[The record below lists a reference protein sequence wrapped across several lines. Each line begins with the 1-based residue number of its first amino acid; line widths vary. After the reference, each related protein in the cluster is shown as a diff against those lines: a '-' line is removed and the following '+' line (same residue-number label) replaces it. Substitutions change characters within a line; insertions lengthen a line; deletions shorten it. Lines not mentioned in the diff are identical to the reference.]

1 MKKILQRI
9 GLLAAAVL
17 LLWGWQGMNAKADDY
32 TGNWTVDR
40 TGLKNCHIMLSTMI
54 DSKMYD
60 CFSIYPGDDSYN
72 GKEYW
77 FLTAPKVVYSTDD
90 VNEIEASATYDSVQ
104 QCYYYRLPNH
114 GTGKI
119 VMTGEAVNLEFHSSL
134 SEPAQLVSN
143 DEKSYFL
150 YDLKINSYYDFSKVN
165 VSFNF
170 YDGAGYRA
178 DDIFDAKII
187 NYSEDNR
194 TATVKISYKTENCT
208 KVAGYKV
215 YAKAVYDDPQ
225 GDEHRKTDIMS
236 FNVGTV
242 DRTISSLDMVVTPPV
257 AGQPLPKKWQINTEG
272 ITDVTKNS
280 ILWLKEGNENEAA
293 IGNAEPNTTYY
304 AILTLVAERG
314 YKFNHDSIWIVTN
327 PQVEYT
333 SIDLA
338 EGRYLTLKYTF
349 TTGEITNTTD
359 NTDTSASDSGT
370 DDSQEDPYKIIEGTK
385 GTWNGSTTEGLT
397 IRGDGDFAK
406 FAGVRVD
413 GNWIPSAHYEAKS
426 GSTIVTLK
434 PSYLA
439 SLSEGEHT
447 VDIMWIDDSASTT
460 FTVAANTAAAQPEL
474 DSVPKTGEGVM
485 GWMPEILLLAAAGLV
500 TFGGI
505 LRRRSKIHL

>member
-32 TGNWTVDR
+32 TGKWTVDR

-370 DDSQEDPYKIIEGTK
+370 DDSQEDPYKIIEGTRS
-385 GTWNGSTTEGLT
+385 TWNGSTTEGLT

-413 GNWIPSAHYEAKS
+413 GN
-426 GSTIVTLK
+426 
-434 PSYLA
+434 
-439 SLSEGEHT
+439 
-447 VDIMWIDDSASTT
+447 
-460 FTVAANTAAAQPEL
+460 
-474 DSVPKTGEGVM
+474 
-485 GWMPEILLLAAAGLV
+485 
-500 TFGGI
+500 
-505 LRRRSKIHL
+505 

>member
-1 MKKILQRI
+1 
-9 GLLAAAVL
+9 
-17 LLWGWQGMNAKADDY
+17 
-32 TGNWTVDR
+32 
-40 TGLKNCHIMLSTMI
+40 
-54 DSKMYD
+54 
-60 CFSIYPGDDSYN
+60 
-72 GKEYW
+72 
-77 FLTAPKVVYSTDD
+77 
-90 VNEIEASATYDSVQ
+90 
-104 QCYYYRLPNH
+104 
-114 GTGKI
+114 
-119 VMTGEAVNLEFHSSL
+119 MTGEAVNLEFHSSL

-314 YKFNHDSIWIVTN
+314 YKFNHDSIWIVIN

-413 GNWIPSAHYEAKS
+413 GNWIPSVHYEAKS

-485 GWMPEILLLAAAGLV
+485 GWMPEILLLVAAGLV
-500 TFGGI
+500 TFGGL
-505 LRRRSKIHL
+505 LRRRSKIQL

>member
-1 MKKILQRI
+1 M
-9 GLLAAAVL
+9 
-17 LLWGWQGMNAKADDY
+17 
-32 TGNWTVDR
+32 
-40 TGLKNCHIMLSTMI
+40 
-54 DSKMYD
+54 
-60 CFSIYPGDDSYN
+60 
-72 GKEYW
+72 
-77 FLTAPKVVYSTDD
+77 
-90 VNEIEASATYDSVQ
+90 
-104 QCYYYRLPNH
+104 
-114 GTGKI
+114 
-119 VMTGEAVNLEFHSSL
+119 
-134 SEPAQLVSN
+134 
-143 DEKSYFL
+143 
-150 YDLKINSYYDFSKVN
+150 
-165 VSFNF
+165 
-170 YDGAGYRA
+170 
-178 DDIFDAKII
+178 
-187 NYSEDNR
+187 
-194 TATVKISYKTENCT
+194 KISYKTENCT

-447 VDIMWIDDSASTT
+447 VDTMWIDDSASTT

-485 GWMPEILLLAAAGLV
+485 GWMPEVLLFAAAGLV
-500 TFGGI
+500 TFGGL
-505 LRRRSKIHL
+505 LRRRSKIQL

>member
-1 MKKILQRI
+1 M
-9 GLLAAAVL
+9 
-17 LLWGWQGMNAKADDY
+17 
-32 TGNWTVDR
+32 
-40 TGLKNCHIMLSTMI
+40 
-54 DSKMYD
+54 
-60 CFSIYPGDDSYN
+60 
-72 GKEYW
+72 
-77 FLTAPKVVYSTDD
+77 
-90 VNEIEASATYDSVQ
+90 
-104 QCYYYRLPNH
+104 
-114 GTGKI
+114 
-119 VMTGEAVNLEFHSSL
+119 
-134 SEPAQLVSN
+134 
-143 DEKSYFL
+143 

-314 YKFNHDSIWIVTN
+314 YKFNHDSI
-327 PQVEYT
+327 
-333 SIDLA
+333 
-338 EGRYLTLKYTF
+338 
-349 TTGEITNTTD
+349 
-359 NTDTSASDSGT
+359 
-370 DDSQEDPYKIIEGTK
+370 
-385 GTWNGSTTEGLT
+385 
-397 IRGDGDFAK
+397 
-406 FAGVRVD
+406 
-413 GNWIPSAHYEAKS
+413 
-426 GSTIVTLK
+426 
-434 PSYLA
+434 
-439 SLSEGEHT
+439 
-447 VDIMWIDDSASTT
+447 
-460 FTVAANTAAAQPEL
+460 
-474 DSVPKTGEGVM
+474 
-485 GWMPEILLLAAAGLV
+485 
-500 TFGGI
+500 
-505 LRRRSKIHL
+505 

>member
-1 MKKILQRI
+1 
-9 GLLAAAVL
+9 
-17 LLWGWQGMNAKADDY
+17 
-32 TGNWTVDR
+32 
-40 TGLKNCHIMLSTMI
+40 
-54 DSKMYD
+54 
-60 CFSIYPGDDSYN
+60 
-72 GKEYW
+72 
-77 FLTAPKVVYSTDD
+77 
-90 VNEIEASATYDSVQ
+90 
-104 QCYYYRLPNH
+104 
-114 GTGKI
+114 
-119 VMTGEAVNLEFHSSL
+119 MTGEAVNLEFHSSL

-194 TATVKISYKTENCT
+194 TATVKISYKTENCA

-225 GDEHRKTDIMS
+225 GDEHRETDIMS

-257 AGQPLPKKWQINTEG
+257 AGQSLPKKWQINTEG

-280 ILWLKEGNENEAA
+280 ILWLKEGNENEPAS
-293 IGNAEPNTTYY
+293 GNAEPNTTYY

-314 YKFNHDSIWIVTN
+314 YKFNRDSIWIVTN

-333 SIDLA
+333 SIDLV

-349 TTGEITNTTD
+349 TTGEITNTTDNTDTATD

-385 GTWNGSTTEGLT
+385 STWNGSTTEGLT
-397 IRGDGDFAK
+397 IRGDGDFEK

-413 GNWIPSAHYEAKS
+413 GNWIPSVHYEAKA

-460 FTVAANTAAAQPEL
+460 FNVAANTADTQSEL

-485 GWMPEILLLAAAGLV
+485 GWIPEVLLLIAAGAL
-500 TFGGI
+500 TGGVI
-505 LRRRSKIHL
+505 IRKQSKINL